1 MALLINPYSRTVG
14 HMICYRR
21 EGGKTPPHGGMGFTT
36 HCTLERKCIYQYPG
50 GGTSRCCS
58 QRINELVFNPQLAA
72 VFKEIT
78 GRKSKGRRR
87 NLQRI
92 KENH

>member
-36 HCTLERKCIYQYPG
+36 HCTLERKCAF
-50 GGTSRCCS
+50 
-58 QRINELVFNPQLAA
+58 INILEEVQVDVAA
-72 VFKEIT
+72 RE
-78 GRKSKGRRR
+78 
-87 NLQRI
+87 
-92 KENH
+92 